1 MGTATNNVTIDL
13 DEDRPHAAS
22 EGLVI
27 EETSA
32 VALIQGDVID
42 EDADGSDRLP
52 DQATPNSDGTVTL
65 KLLYPRTLVTKK
77 DGKTR
82 ERLYDSLTFHRLN
95 GADQR
100 AIAAAREDMMSV
112 VAIAQSAKIS
122 LAVMNVL
129 FDKMDA
135 ADIQNAGQVLNHFLS
150 SGRKA
155 GKRS

>member
-1 MGTATNNVTIDL
+1 METAITNVKIDL
-13 DEDRPHAAS
+13 DEDKPDVVE
-22 EGLVI
+22 EGVVI
-27 EETSA
+27 DEASA
-32 VALIQGDVID
+32 VALGQGDVID
-42 EDADGSDRLP
+42 EDADGSDQLP
-52 DQATPNSDGTVTL
+52 DQATPNADGTVTL
-65 KLLYPRTLVTKK
+65 KLLYPRTLITKK

-82 ERLYDSLTFHRLN
+82 ERLYDSLRFHRLN

-100 AIAAAREDMMSV
+100 AIAAARDDMTSV
-112 VAIAQSAKIS
+112 VALAQSTKMN

-135 ADIQNAGQVLNHFLS
+135 ADIQNAAQVLNHFLS